1 MKIYNKIK
9 FFLLITN
16 IIAENICKN
25 SEWHSNTEGQI
36 LEYTSNANPPMSE
49 IPIKIF
55 PPELHEHGPSKITPF
70 DLSKE
75 LEVNYPATTP
85 NLLANFVR
93 ITINQSL
100 PTSVETATS
109 QVFYIIRGSG
119 HSLTRKG
126 TVYWETGDLFVLPFL
141 GDKLTPICQPQSGKN
156 QCVLHTCSQEPIT
169 NGCAIYWVNDSP
181 LLEYLGVR
189 PKENNH
195 RTGDSELRFSPSFFN
210 NQEVKSFVN
219 NIQPTNPKDGTPKN
233 RRGVLFGNK
242 YTQQTKTLTP
252 SLWTLLNVISP
263 FDTQRPHKHNSVA
276 LDLAISANGTVWTS
290 MGPEIDSD
298 GEIINPINVEWRS
311 GGVFVTPPGW
321 WHSHHNTGTQDA
333 WVLPIQ
339 DAGLYTHQR
348 TLDIRFSDVE
358 AKRLRKGKHRG
369 STIINL
375 VN

>member
-1 MKIYNKIK
+1 MKIYHKIK
-9 FFLLITN
+9 FFLLFIIVN
-16 IIAENICKN
+16 ILAENACKN
-25 SEWHSNTEGQI
+25 SEWHSNTEGQMF
-36 LEYTSNANPPMSE
+36 EYTSNANPPMSQ

-55 PPELHEHGPSKITPF
+55 PPELHENGLSKVIPF
-70 DLSKE
+70 DLSEE

-93 ITINQSL
+93 ITNNQSL
-100 PTSVETATS
+100 PTSIAAATS

-126 TVYWETGDLFVLPFL
+126 TVHWETGDLFVLPFL
-141 GDKLTPICQPQSGKN
+141 GEKLSPICPMS

-189 PKENNH
+189 PKENN
-195 RTGDSELRFSPSFFN
+195 GDSELRFSPSFFN

-219 NIQPTNPKDGTPKN
+219 NIQPNDPEDGTPKN

-252 SLWTLLNVISP
+252 SLWSLLNVISP

-298 GEIINPINVEWRS
+298 GEIINPIKVEWRS

-321 WHSHHNTGTQDA
+321 WHSHHNTGAQDA

-348 TLDIRFSDVE
+348 TLDIRFADDE
-358 AKRLRKGKHRG
+358 AKLIRNGKHRG
-369 STIINL
+369 ATQNILKYLI
-375 VN
+375 

>member
-1 MKIYNKIK
+1 MKIYNILISLG
-9 FFLLITN
+9 LLISSTTSS
-16 IIAENICKN
+16 KN
-25 SEWHSNTEGQI
+25 SEWQANTDGQI
-36 LEYTSNANPPMSE
+36 LEYTSNANPPMTE

-55 PPELHEHGPSKITPF
+55 PPELHEHGPSKIIPF
-70 DLSKE
+70 DLSEE

-100 PTSVETATS
+100 PTSVSTATS

-119 HSLTRKG
+119 YSLTRKG
-126 TVYWETGDLFVLPFL
+126 TVHWETGDLFVLPFL
-141 GDKLTPICQPQSGKN
+141 GDKLTPVCQNGQS
-156 QCVLHTCSQEPIT
+156 QCVLHTCSYEPIT

-181 LLEYLGVR
+181 LLEYLGVK
-189 PKENNH
+189 PKEN
-195 RTGDSELRFSPSFFN
+195 TDPKGDSGLRFSPSFFN

-219 NIQPTNPKDGTPKN
+219 NIQPTDPRDGTPKN
-233 RRGVLFGNK
+233 RRGVLLGNK

-252 SLWTLLNVISP
+252 SLWSLLNVISP

-276 LDLAISANGTVWTS
+276 LDLAISASGTVWTS

-298 GEIINPINVEWRS
+298 GEIINPINVAWRS

-321 WHSHHNTGTQDA
+321 WHSHHNLGTKDA

-348 TLDIRFSDVE
+348 TLDIRFADEE
-358 AKRLRKGKHRG
+358 AKRLRKGEHRG
-369 STIINL
+369 ATTNTPKQL
-375 VN
+375 